1 MEDFISGV
9 KNKLKNNNAAAA
21 AAQIKQYLKEPRKI
35 PLYIAI
41 TGESSSGKSTFINA
55 FRGIGDE
62 DDGAAPT
69 DVAESSKDPIPYFHP
84 DYPNVSLWDLP
95 GIGTPKYPADKYL
108 RSVPFKKYDFYIIV
122 SADHLTEN
130 DVKLAK
136 EIQRMMKKFYFVHSK
151 TDNDINVGKRK
162 KDFTAEGTLSK
173 IRKNCVEGLQKQGI
187 ECPQVFLVSS
197 FEPGLYDFPLLR
209 KTLEKE
215 LDVQRDALLLDMP
228 KINQE
233 IIRKKKEAFQS
244 KIKYYSTLSAG
255 VAGVPLPG
263 LSTAVD
269 ISMMVIV
276 VREYVAEFGLDKPS
290 LEKLAATTGVSYTDL
305 QSVIKSELV
314 KAQVT
319 ADLIMKLLLSLAST
333 AALMAAEEATRWVP
347 VVGLVASMGLSFS
360 TTSKEAGLVEKL
372 SKYTLS

>member
-1 MEDFISGV
+1 MSMEDPDDSCPEQIPGV
-9 KNKLKNNNAAAA
+9 KEALKNNDTAGAAKR
-21 AAQIKQYLKEPRKI
+21 IKEYLEKQTNVS
-35 PLYIAI
+35 LNIAI
-41 TGESSSGKSTFINA
+41 TGESGAGKSTFINA

-69 DVAESSKDPIPYFHP
+69 DFAESSKDPIPYFHP

-108 RSVPFKKYDFYIIV
+108 RSVPFKKYDFYIII

-151 TDNDINVGKRK
+151 TDNDINVGKK

-187 ECPQVFLVSS
+187 ESPQVFLVSS
-197 FEPGLYDFPLLR
+197 FEPRLYDFPLLR
-209 KTLEKE
+209 KTLERE
-215 LDVQRDALLLDMP
+215 LDVQRDALLLDTA

-269 ISMMVIV
+269 ISMMAIV
-276 VREYVAEFGLDKPS
+276 VRVCS
-290 LEKLAATTGVSYTDL
+290 
-305 QSVIKSELV
+305 
-314 KAQVT
+314 
-319 ADLIMKLLLSLAST
+319 
-333 AALMAAEEATRWVP
+333 
-347 VVGLVASMGLSFS
+347 
-360 TTSKEAGLVEKL
+360 
-372 SKYTLS
+372 

>member
-1 MEDFISGV
+1 MF
-9 KNKLKNNNAAAA
+9 L
-21 AAQIKQYLKEPRKI
+21 L
-35 PLYIAI
+35 L
-41 TGESSSGKSTFINA
+41 
-55 FRGIGDE
+55 
-62 DDGAAPT
+62 
-69 DVAESSKDPIPYFHP
+69 
-84 DYPNVSLWDLP
+84 
-95 GIGTPKYPADKYL
+95 L
-108 RSVPFKKYDFYIIV
+108 RS
-122 SADHLTEN
+122 SETRH
-130 DVKLAK
+130 
-136 EIQRMMKKFYFVHSK
+136 
-151 TDNDINVGKRK
+151 
-162 KDFTAEGTLSK
+162 
-173 IRKNCVEGLQKQGI
+173 
-187 ECPQVFLVSS
+187 QVFLVSS
-197 FEPGLYDFPLLR
+197 FEPRLYDFPLLR

-244 KIKYYSTLSAG
+244 KIKYYSTVSAG

-360 TTSKEAGLVEKL
+360 TTSKALNYFLNELAEDAQRVLEKAL
-372 SKYTLS
+372 GGMTN